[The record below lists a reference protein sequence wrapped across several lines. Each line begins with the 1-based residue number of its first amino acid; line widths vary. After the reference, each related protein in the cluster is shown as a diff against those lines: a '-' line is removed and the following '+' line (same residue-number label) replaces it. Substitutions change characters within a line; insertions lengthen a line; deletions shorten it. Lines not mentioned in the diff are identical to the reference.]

1 MKISTAFQ
9 MYRNDFI
16 VFRNQ
21 SRKTEENHFIAMKA
35 LVSYTGDIEIEHLSF
50 EMIRDWKINMDKGR
64 SSITVRGYIIKLRVV
79 LRFLKDRGFDV
90 VDPDAIP
97 VPQRGDTIPEWV
109 SPEDVKKLIDSTKVL
124 RNKCIISLLYA
135 SGIRVSELCSLNR
148 DSIREGSFTLL
159 GKGKRA
165 RLCFVDERTQRL
177 LDKYLATR
185 KDNNPALF
193 TGKYDSHR
201 LTANNTQEIFRIA
214 RRAAGFTHTISP
226 HTMRHSFATNLLRSN
241 TNIRYVQTML
251 GHQSLET
258 TQMYTHIVNE
268 DLRKVYN
275 EHHSI

>member
-1 MKISTAFQ
+1 
-9 MYRNDFI
+9 MYRDDYI

-21 SRKTEENHFIAMKA
+21 SSKTEENHFIAMKSLILFA
-35 LVSYTGDIEIEHLSF
+35 GDLDITQLSF
-50 EMIRDWKINMDKGR
+50 EKIRDWKISMDKSK

-79 LRFLKDRGFDV
+79 LKYLKERGYDV
-90 VDPDAIP
+90 VDPEAIP
-97 VPQRGDTIPEWV
+97 VPQRGDTIPEWI
-109 SPEDVKKLIDSTKVL
+109 SPEEVKKLIDATSVL

-148 DSIREGSFTLL
+148 DSIREGAFTLL

-165 RLCFVDERTQRL
+165 RLCFVDERTQKL
-177 LDKYLATR
+177 LDKYLAQRT
-185 KDNNPALF
+185 DNNPALF
-193 TGKYDSHR
+193 IGKYDTHR
-201 LTANNTQEIFRIA
+201 LTSNNTQEIFRIV
-214 RRAAGFTHTISP
+214 RKAAGFTHTISP

-241 TNIRYVQTML
+241 TNIRYVQELL

-275 EHHSI
+275 KHHSI